1 MDDCLDRF
9 LDEKVMQSKEWHL
22 KTTNNV
28 ETFLHAVERK
38 AFVIARMNT
47 DDDEEALDLVQE
59 AMFTLVRKYKDRPA
73 EELPPLFHTILYS
86 KINDWHRKQKVRNRW
101 RVFFNQNN
109 DSDNSTDIESSVP
122 QVLFSE
128 PDKEMQQQE
137 ETLRITALIK
147 QLPPR
152 QQQALVLRAWEG
164 YNVAETAKIM
174 KCSEGSVKTHYSR
187 AVHSLRAHLASHD
200 VESRDAS
207 SRN

>member
-1 MDDCLDRF
+1 MRI
-9 LDEKVMQSKEWHL
+9 KEWHL

-38 AFVIARMNT
+38 AFIIARMNT
-47 DDDEEALDLVQE
+47 EDDEEALDLVQE
-59 AMFTLVRKYKDRPA
+59 AMFTLVRKYQDRPA

-101 RVFFNQNN
+101 RVFFNQ
-109 DSDNSTDIESSVP
+109 DYEDNGGDIESSVP

-128 PDKEMQQQE
+128 PDKAMQQQE
-137 ETLRITALIK
+137 ETARMTALIK

-187 AVHSLRAHLASHD
+187 AIHALRAHLASHD
-200 VESRDAS
+200 AENRDESARD
-207 SRN
+207 